1 MGLAVL
7 AIAVA
12 AAAVVIIVTV
22 TRRPAPNPRTLSL
35 TSGSVV
41 FSDRF
46 SGGAGWPDAAL
57 SSGST
62 VGYGGGD
69 YHISGQG
76 PYSHFVAAPYG
87 TAYLAEAITVTAE
100 VQSGD
105 PKTSGYGVQCTP
117 VAANQPS
124 YAFFLNPNGTFVL
137 DRYQGTGTSPSV
149 LDQGTTSGLPGIGQ
163 STTFTAGC
171 ILVSASN
178 GQSKVR
184 LVLAV
189 GKSVIAD
196 IVDSAPGVGTGW
208 TAGLVTSTTAA
219 QPSIVDFTSFAIRNL
234 EG

>member
-1 MGLAVL
+1 MIAAGT
-7 AIAVA
+7 IAV
-12 AAAVVIIVTV
+12 VLIVTI
-22 TRRPAPNPRTLSL
+22 TQHKAPNPKTLSL

-41 FSDRF
+41 FSDAF
-46 SGGAGWPDAAL
+46 SSGTTWPDQAL

-62 VGYGGGD
+62 VGYTGGH
-69 YHISGQG
+69 YVISGQG

-87 TAYLAEAITVTAE
+87 TAYEAEAITVTAE

-117 VAANQPS
+117 AATSQPS

-137 DRYQGTGTSPSV
+137 DRYQGSGSAPTV
-149 LDQGTTSGLPGIGQ
+149 LDQGTTAALPGIGERA
-163 STTFTAGC
+163 TFSAGC
-171 ILVSASN
+171 ILVSSSA
-178 GQSKVR
+178 GRSKVR

-189 GKSVIAD
+189 GTSVIAD
-196 IVDSAPGVGTGW
+196 ITDTAPGVGTGW

-219 QPSIVDFTSFAIRNL
+219 QPSVVDFTSFAIRNL